1 MSEED
6 TPRTNRPRA
15 AHLVAPLDPVTAVLA
30 GALPYHEAPIDVP
43 DGQAQPGLR
52 LHREVT
58 APGCTVRVTQHLGDE
73 LLADQGMKVDLLP
86 LDRARARPRRR
97 VHPAPQTVLTIATD
111 PDGDRQQV
119 ELVGREIVGAGPVS
133 AGTASGVGDADT
145 ASGAELAGIGGTHAF
160 VPQLGPG
167 PDDIERIAVEA
178 GRRRLLHL
186 AAPLAGDPVLTAA
199 LLLRVVAGGTP
210 CVVAPAA
217 LAPLE
222 LLHADLRAHLAVDL
236 APVLADDLALARLAA
251 DQRRAAWQ
259 HHDRTLS
266 WAPGETDGW
275 QPRLA
280 PPRRPTISVLLAT
293 RRPALVPFSLQM
305 LAAQRDVEVEVIVAL
320 HGGGEVSL
328 VEEDLRRHGLA
339 GSAFVA
345 PPDVPFGAV
354 LQAAV
359 DRSHGALVTKWD
371 DDDLYGPEHLLD
383 LVLAQRQTAAALVGK
398 APEFVYLQSSGTT
411 VWRTP
416 GRAEAPS
423 VGLAGGTFLTPREA
437 LDSIGGYPPVA
448 RAVDHHLKMR
458 LQAAGELVFRT
469 HGFGFVL
476 RRHGAEHTWEAD
488 DDRFLGQAVATFD
501 GLPEIL
507 GLGDAVRFEHLDGLV
522 G

>member
-1 MSEED
+1 MSES
-6 TPRTNRPRA
+6 TTPRA
-15 AHLVAPLDPVTAVLA
+15 AHLVAPLDPVTAVLV
-30 GALPYHEAPIDVP
+30 GALPYHDAPIDVP

-58 APGCTVRVTQHLGDE
+58 APGFTVRVTQHLGDE
-73 LLADQGMKVDLLP
+73 LLADQPMPVELLP

-97 VHPAPQTVLTIATD
+97 VHPAPQTVLTVATD
-111 PDGDRQQV
+111 PDGDRRQI
-119 ELVGREIVGAGPVS
+119 ELVGRETVAAGGS
-133 AGTASGVGDADT
+133 GDGTAGDADT
-145 ASGAELAGIGGTHAF
+145 ASGAELAGVGGTHAF

-167 PDDIERIAVEA
+167 PDDIERIAREA
-178 GRRRLLHL
+178 SRRRLLHL

-199 LLLRVVAGGTP
+199 LLLRVAGSGTP
-210 CVVAPAA
+210 CVVTPAA
-217 LAPLE
+217 LAPLA
-222 LLHADLRAHLAVDL
+222 LLHAELRAHLAVDL
-236 APVLADDLALARLAA
+236 APLLADDLALARVAA
-251 DQRRAAWQ
+251 DQRRAAWR

-266 WAPGETDGW
+266 WAPGEADGW
-275 QPRLA
+275 QPRLV

-293 RRPALVPFSLQM
+293 RRPALVPFALQM
-305 LAAQRDVEVEVIVAL
+305 VAAQRHVEVEVIVSL

-328 VEEDLRRHGLA
+328 VEEELRRHGLA
-339 GSAFVA
+339 GSAFTV
-345 PPDVPFGAV
+345 PVDVPFGAV

-359 DRSHGALVTKWD
+359 ARSHGALIAKWD

-383 LVLAQRQTAAALVGK
+383 LVLAQRQTGAALVGK

-437 LDSIGGYPPVA
+437 LASIGGYPPVA

-476 RRHGAEHTWEAD
+476 RRHGAGHTWEAD
-488 DDRFLGQAVATFD
+488 DERFLGQAVATFD
-501 GLPEIL
+501 GLPEFL
-507 GLGDAVRFEHLDGLV
+507 GLGDAVRFEHLDGLID
-522 G
+522 